1 MDIIKELK
9 KSLRKDI
16 KKFDTYLE
24 KNPDVKKIEKEQMD
38 KANKKPNYKKPNI
51 PSIRK

>member
-1 MDIIKELK
+1 MPSYLRNFYHK
-9 KSLRKDI
+9 KLA
-16 KKFDTYLE
+16 
-24 KNPDVKKIEKEQMD
+24 DVKKIEKEQMD